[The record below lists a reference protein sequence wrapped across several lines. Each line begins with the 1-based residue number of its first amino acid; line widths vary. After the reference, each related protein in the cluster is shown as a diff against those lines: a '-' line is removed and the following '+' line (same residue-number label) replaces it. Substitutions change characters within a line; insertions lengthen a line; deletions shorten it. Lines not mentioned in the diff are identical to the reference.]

1 MPMFSD
7 VPLLP
12 AIHRLV
18 TITDHDG
25 RGYCSRIEDV
35 GEGFLVLARP
45 LTLPVEHEFEIGR
58 SLTVSWPDPEGLTM
72 ASVELVATRIR
83 EHLGL
88 WLTRIEELYRQ
99 QRRQFV
105 RVAALGTV
113 ELVGIGEPGEPFA
126 HVAGHLLDLSEAA
139 LRCSLQTPD
148 AEALCTATSLLASFP
163 LGEDRFTVPA
173 SMLRGEPSRRAEQVT
188 ECVLTFDIDESEA
201 AELRR
206 RVFGEQVQARRRQ
219 LRTEAR

>member
-1 MPMFSD
+1 MFSD
-7 VPLLP
+7 VSLLP
-12 AIHRLV
+12 GVHRLV
-18 TITDHDG
+18 TITDLDG

-35 GEGFLVLARP
+35 GAGFLVLARP
-45 LTLPVEHEFEIGR
+45 LTLPVDHEFEIGR
-58 SLTVSWPDPEGLTM
+58 SLSVSWPDPEGLTL
-72 ASVELVATRIR
+72 ATVELVATQVR

-88 WLTRIEELYRQ
+88 WLTRIEELHRQ

-113 ELVGIGEPGEPFA
+113 ELAGIGEPGEPFP

-148 AEALCTATSLLASFP
+148 AEALSAATSLLASFT
-163 LGEDRFTVPA
+163 LGHDRFTVPA

-206 RVFGEQVQARRRQ
+206 RVFLEQVQGRRRQ
-219 LRTEAR
+219 AHAEAP